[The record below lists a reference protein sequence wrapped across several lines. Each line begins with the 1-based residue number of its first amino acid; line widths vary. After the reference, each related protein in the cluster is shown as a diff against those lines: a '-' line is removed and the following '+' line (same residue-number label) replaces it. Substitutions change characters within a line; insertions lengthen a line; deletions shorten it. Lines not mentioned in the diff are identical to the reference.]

1 MKASTFDER
10 FDAGEGV
17 LDALDLSKVSR
28 PDLEVR
34 RVNVDLPEW
43 MIRSLDQEARRLGVT
58 RQAIIKVWMADRLEK
73 RAAS

>member
-10 FDAGEGV
+10 FDAGEGI